1 MLPTSPEKI
10 DPRTQRTR
18 QLLLAAFGELL
29 PEKGFGSITV
39 NDITEQA
46 GVNRAT
52 FYAHF
57 TDKYALLDT
66 FIREEFRSEL
76 SARTL
81 NVCTF
86 NMDNL
91 RLLVVTVCEFI
102 TRTHSNCASHEGQF
116 QSLMETQI
124 REQVYDLLNHW
135 LEGMEGAYADKPARQ
150 RAATAASWALYGL
163 AHQWTHEK
171 QKSPPEQFASE
182 ILPLLA
188 ANLGLSPIHEEMQP

>member
-1 MLPTSPEKI
+1 MLPNSTEKL

-18 QLLLAAFGELL
+18 QLLLAAFSELL
-29 PEKGFGSITV
+29 PEKGFGGITV
-39 NDITEQA
+39 NDVTEKA

-57 TDKYALLDT
+57 ADKYALLDT
-66 FIREEFRSEL
+66 FIREEFQGEISR
-76 SARTL
+76 RTL

-86 NMDNL
+86 SMDNL
-91 RLLVVTVCEFI
+91 RLLVITICEFI
-102 TRTHSNCASHEGQF
+102 TRTHSNCASHEGHF
-116 QSLMETQI
+116 QSLMEAQI
-124 REQVYDLLNHW
+124 REEIYGLLNHW
-135 LEGMEGAYADKPARQ
+135 LEGMDGSFENEIVRQ

-163 AHQWTHEK
+163 AHQWTHER

-182 ILPLLA
+182 ILPLVA